1 MDETRR
7 AKEHFQR
14 GNQFDEK
21 GQSDRAIKEWQAAI
35 DLDPAHAEAH
45 YNLGLAYADV
55 GDPKLAIEEL
65 SEVIRLRPSDP
76 DAQRELGRIL
86 LEEGYLADAVA
97 HLRQVLD
104 TTPHDREAARL
115 LVEAYLAQSN
125 LVEATRT
132 LDVIGR
138 SADDAD
144 WMFDLGKSFERDHKR
159 DQALWA
165 YQRAVAAD
173 PKHREAILG
182 IERLTRFAS
191 ESNEGLATTHLQ
203 RGNQFDGNGDSNR
216 AIAEW
221 QEAIALDPNCVEA
234 HYNLGIAYADEGHSD
249 LAITELREVVRLD
262 PFDIDARRE
271 LAEIY
276 LEAERSDAA
285 INELRQILNIAPDD
299 AAAHLL
305 AQTYFDLG
313 RWDEAAGA
321 LESSAMLEQDAD
333 LWFGLGKVYEL
344 QQHRLDDAILA
355 YRRAVI
361 ANSEHGGARA
371 ALQRLNAPIEDPPDE
386 EAETFE
392 EKE

>member
-7 AKEHFQR
+7 AEEHFQR

-21 GQSDRAIKEWQAAI
+21 GQSDRALKEWQAAV
-35 DLDPAHAEAH
+35 DLDPEHAEAH
-45 YNLGLAYADV
+45 YNLGLAYADA
-55 GDPKLAIEEL
+55 GDPKLAFEEL

-76 DAQRELGRIL
+76 DARRELGRIL
-86 LEEGYLADAVA
+86 LEQGHLADAVA

-104 TTPHDREAARL
+104 TTPHDRDAAHL
-115 LVEAYLAQSN
+115 LMEAYLAQGN
-125 LVEATRT
+125 LAEATQT
-132 LDVIGR
+132 LDAIGR

-144 WMFDLGKSFERDHKR
+144 WLFDLGKSFERDHKR

-165 YQRAVAAD
+165 YQRAVATD
-173 PKHREAILG
+173 PKHRDAILG

-191 ESNEGLATTHLQ
+191 ESTEGLAATHVQ
-203 RGNQFDGNGDSNR
+203 RGNQFDENGDSNR

-221 QEAIALDPNCVEA
+221 QQAIALDPNCTEA
-234 HYNLGIAYADEGHSD
+234 HYNLGIAYADEGQFD
-249 LAITELREVVRLD
+249 LAITELREVIRLD
-262 PFDIDARRE
+262 PLDIDARRE

-276 LEAERSDAA
+276 LEAARSDAA
-285 INELRQILNIAPDD
+285 IDELRQLLNIAPDD

-321 LESSAMLEQDAD
+321 LESGAMLEADAD
-333 LWFGLGKVYEL
+333 LWFELGKAYES

-361 ANSEHGGARA
+361 ANPEHGGARA
-371 ALQRLNAPIEDPPDE
+371 ALQRLNAPIEEPPDE

-392 EKE
+392 EEE